1 MKMLGGDEL
10 KQEDLNETLLSHLQS
25 GAQKDAL
32 RLRVFCGPYVRIL
45 SLTKSALN
53 HLHISFRQARIK
65 VPFHRVEL
73 YVDHIHDGFVRAFT
87 FRLGDEHFVSFIA

>member
-53 HLHISFRQARIK
+53 HLHINFGQIRIK
-65 VPFHRVEL
+65 VALHRVEFD
-73 YVDHIHDGFVRAFT
+73 VDHIHHRFMGFFT
-87 FRLGDEHFVSFIA
+87 HGFGH